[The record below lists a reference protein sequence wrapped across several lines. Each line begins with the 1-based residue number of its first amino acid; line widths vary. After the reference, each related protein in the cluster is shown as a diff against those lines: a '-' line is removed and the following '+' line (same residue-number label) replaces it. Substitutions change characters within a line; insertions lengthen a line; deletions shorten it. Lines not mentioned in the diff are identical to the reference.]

1 MSLLWKRT
9 IKHAEELLPAR
20 TSSHEAYDGM
30 EMLRKRRM
38 PNITREP
45 LVMTRLAGT
54 ALRFGIYLL
63 KLLDQMRERIRG
75 VQSPLD
81 RIAA

>member
-1 MSLLWKRT
+1 MSR
-9 IKHAEELLPAR
+9 ER
-20 TSSHEAYDGM
+20 EA
-30 EMLRKRRM
+30 
-38 PNITREP
+38 PQP
-45 LVMTRLAGT
+45 P
-54 ALRFGIYLL
+54 